1 MKNTGSLNV
10 TLPADTDILMT
21 RVFDAPRHLVWRCM
35 TEPALMKQWYG
46 PRGHEMT
53 LSEIDLRVGGAWR
66 SVSRGP
72 DGREVGFRGIYQ
84 EVTPPARLISTES
97 FDDSPGD
104 SLVTITLD
112 ETDGKTTFR
121 LLARYP
127 SKEIRDMVVKS
138 GMEHGAAESYDRLN
152 ELVVTLR

>member
-1 MKNTGSLNV
+1 MKNLGHLKV
-10 TLPADTDILMT
+10 TLPADTDILLT
-21 RVFDAPRHLVWRCM
+21 RVFDAPRHLVWRCI

-72 DGREVGFRGIYQ
+72 NGREVGFRGIYK
-84 EVTPPARLISTES
+84 EISPPERLVCTES
-97 FDDSPGD
+97 FDDYPGD
-104 SLVTITLD
+104 SLVTITLV
-112 ETDGKTTFR
+112 ESEGKTTFT
-121 LLARYP
+121 LLGRYP
-127 SKEIRDMVVKS
+127 SKEVRDIVIKS

-152 ELVVTLR
+152 ELVVTLS

>member
-1 MKNTGSLNV
+1 MKNTGTLTV

-21 RVFDAPRHLVWRCM
+21 RVFDAPRHLVWRCI

-53 LSEIDLRVGGAWR
+53 LSEIDLKVGGAWR

-72 DGREVGFRGIYQ
+72 DGRSVGFRGIYK
-84 EVTPPARLISTES
+84 EITPPSRLVSTES
-97 FDDSPGD
+97 FDDFPGD
-104 SLVTITLD
+104 SLVTITL
-112 ETDGKTTFR
+112 EEKDGKTVFT
-121 LLARYP
+121 LLGRYP
-127 SKEIRDMVVKS
+127 SKEIRDIVVQT

-152 ELVVTLR
+152 ELVVTLL

>member
-1 MKNTGSLNV
+1 MKNLGHLKV
-10 TLPADTDILMT
+10 TLPADTDILLT
-21 RVFDAPRHLVWRCM
+21 RVFDAPRHLVWRCI

-72 DGREVGFRGIYQ
+72 NGREVGFRGIYK
-84 EVTPPARLISTES
+84 EISPPERLVCTES
-97 FDDSPGD
+97 FDDYPGD
-104 SLVTITLD
+104 SLVTITLV
-112 ETDGKTTFR
+112 ESEGRTTFT
-121 LLARYP
+121 LLGRYP
-127 SKEIRDMVVKS
+127 SKEVRDIVIKS

-152 ELVVTLR
+152 ELVVTLS